1 MTICFENETDQE
13 LDFDYEN
20 ILEKVIRQA
29 AEPEPQQDVME
40 TEFPSV
46 EEPDPVPI
54 EDFDRWSDPYRPQ
67 FIQKETHLRTGSQ
80 DIILY

>member
-29 AEPEPQQDVME
+29 AEQEKC
-40 TEFPSV
+40 
-46 EEPDPVPI
+46 
-54 EDFDRWSDPYRPQ
+54 PY
-67 FIQKETHLRTGSQ
+67 E
-80 DIILY
+80 